1 MSKKYSCFFCYK
13 QLQPYTFSSAGNVQ
27 YYWCGS
33 CRAEWSEHDINVML
47 SDMEPLEREIY
58 EKTEEQL
65 NDNGIIFI
73 SNGVEGIT
81 EENIV
86 LDSLLAINE
95 SKDES
100 DSLMK
105 DYESEIEEI

>member
-1 MSKKYSCFFCYK
+1 
-13 QLQPYTFSSAGNVQ
+13 
-27 YYWCGS
+27 
-33 CRAEWSEHDINVML
+33 ML